1 MTNLTPEALR
11 LLHVHAAG
19 GWELVA
25 RHQREAVAVRSRP
38 ENVEEVAGLLHV
50 AWVKGDRSGI
60 AGGAQ
65 IWPILAA
72 AVVARYGAPPEPP
85 PTLRTAAAEAL
96 HLLDTLGIAG
106 EGIDRAQQ
114 LLWDALAGEGG

>member
-1 MTNLTPEALR
+1 MTNLSLEALR

-25 RHQREAVAVRSRP
+25 QHQREAAAAHSRP
-38 ENVEEVAGLLHV
+38 EDVEEVAGLLHV

-85 PTLRTAAAEAL
+85 PSLRTAAAKAL
-96 HLLDTLGIAG
+96 HLLDTCGIVG
-106 EGIDRAQQ
+106 GDIDRAQK
-114 LLWDALAGEGG
+114 LLRDALGEAG